1 MYKVIESTREAH
13 LASGLSATNQQ
24 VGGLDGLQYSRHGK
38 NNLKESLKV
47 AHGKHGEYRDW
58 ETTCQMRFSC

>member
-24 VGGLDGLQYSRHGK
+24 VGGLEGLQYSRHGK

-47 AHGKHGEYRDW
+47 AHGKHGE
-58 ETTCQMRFSC
+58 